1 MVEHYYKSL
10 KENERKNIV
19 IRLSK
24 TLDTEEFKIRA
35 VLEKM
40 NPLIQYRNY
49 KVITY
54 RATLDRIK
62 KELIKLG

>member
-62 KELIKLG
+62 KELVKLG